1 MFSLTPAAQRQL
13 DLHFDGKAKEPIRV
27 YLAAGCGG
35 PRLALALD
43 DPKPGDATFEEGGYS
58 FLMEQQLF
66 DAAKPVAVDFNDQW
80 GFVVQSSLQ
89 FPEGG
94 GCSSCGG
101 GCGH

>member
-13 DLHFDGKAKEPIRV
+13 DLHFDGKTKEPIRV

-43 DPKPGDATFEEGGYS
+43 DAKPGDATFEQGGYS
-58 FLMEQQLF
+58 FLMEQGLF
-66 DAAKPVAVDFNDQW
+66 DAAKPVEVDFNDQW
-80 GFVVQSSLQ
+80 GFVVQSNLKLPQ
-89 FPEGG
+89 GG

-101 GCGH
+101 SCG